1 MQIKQILNIAQIA
14 AVVGAV
20 SLLSACAGSPPQSS
34 AHQDTT
40 IEQGERL
47 NRTEAAKPVELGRTN
62 TSERGSKSHYAFIY
76 PKANYNREKLN
87 NHLTPV
93 DEMFKGKEYTLK
105 GIDTTQS
112 NKDFYF
118 VKNREVKKE
127 ESSYILQFATLA
139 DFDAAQRRLKY
150 LNQLTG
156 VPLRLIFDAPFYK
169 IRGGVFETKDAAEEK
184 LIELRQLE
192 VSAFVMKK

>member
-1 MQIKQILNIAQIA
+1 MQIKQILYIAQIA
-14 AVVGAV
+14 AVASTL
-20 SLLSACAGSPPQSS
+20 SLLSGCAGSSPHSN
-34 AHQDTT
+34 AHQDAPA
-40 IEQGERL
+40 QQNERL
-47 NRTEAAKPVELGRTN
+47 NRTEAAKPVELGRT
-62 TSERGSKSHYAFIY
+62 TGSHYAFIY
-76 PKANYNREKLN
+76 PEANYNREKLN
-87 NHLTPV
+87 NRLTPI
-93 DEMFKGKEYTLK
+93 DEIFKGKEYTLK

-118 VKNREVKKE
+118 VKNREVKKD

-139 DFDAAQRRLKY
+139 DFDAAQKRLRY

-169 IRGGVFETKDAAEEK
+169 IRGGVFETKDAAEDK

-192 VSAFVMKK
+192 VSAFIMKK